1 MTDGMKQ
8 YRRVLKRKPR
18 CSWGVRKRLLE
29 KFDDAAFSYLENE
42 PTPALVEVTE
52 AFGPPEEMAR
62 TLMEEV
68 TPKEAAT
75 YKRGVIF
82 RIVVACIL
90 LASVIAGAVWVWICK
105 ETHFTITPAYYEV
118 MPDGSTVPVY
128 PSTPD
133 ADVDTNA
140 DTDLEQER

>member
-8 YRRVLKRKPR
+8 YRRVLKRKLR

-42 PTPALVEVTE
+42 PTPALAEVTE

-68 TPKEAAT
+68 TPKEAAA
-75 YKRGVIF
+75 YKRGTILRRVLAG
-82 RIVVACIL
+82 VA
-90 LASVIAGAVWVWICK
+90 AAAVLSFAIYTFCWK
-105 ETHFTITPAYYEV
+105 EIGFTIIVETYEIL
-118 MPDGSTVPVY
+118 PDGTKVPVDATYTGSY
-128 PSTPD
+128 P
-133 ADVDTNA
+133 VK
-140 DTDLEQER
+140 EK

>member
-8 YRRVLKRKPR
+8 YRRVLKRKLR

-42 PTPALVEVTE
+42 PTPALAEVTE

-68 TPKEAAT
+68 TPKEAAA
-75 YKRGVIF
+75 YKRGVVL
-82 RIVVACIL
+82 RIVIAGIL
-90 LASVIAGAVWVWICK
+90 VASVIAATLWIWCWK
-105 ETHFTITPAYYEV
+105 EVGVTITPYYYEV

-128 PSTPD
+128 PSIPD
-133 ADVDTNA
+133 ADIVLD
-140 DTDLEQER
+140 QGH

>member
-8 YRRVLKRKPR
+8 YRRVLKRKLR

-42 PTPALVEVTE
+42 PTPALAEVTE

-68 TPKEAAT
+68 TPKEAAA
-75 YKRGVIF
+75 YKRGTILRRVLAG
-82 RIVVACIL
+82 VAAAAV
-90 LASVIAGAVWVWICK
+90 LAFAIYTFYWK
-105 ETHFTITPAYYEV
+105 EIGFTIIVETYEIL
-118 MPDGSTVPVY
+118 PDGTKVPVDATYTGSY
-128 PSTPD
+128 P
-133 ADVDTNA
+133 VK
-140 DTDLEQER
+140 EK